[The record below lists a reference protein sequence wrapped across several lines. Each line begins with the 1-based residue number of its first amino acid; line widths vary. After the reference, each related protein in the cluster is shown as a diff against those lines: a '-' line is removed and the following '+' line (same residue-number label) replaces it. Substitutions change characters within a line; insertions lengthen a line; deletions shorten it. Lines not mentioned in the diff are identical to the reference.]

1 MWSRAPRPDGAPH
14 HETARHGETVVTHRP
29 APPSLTIARRR
40 ALGTVLVTLAA
51 CGGDLDTEDGAEST
65 SPASVT
71 PRTVNMDSVARVQ
84 RAESLAAATSLWNA
98 SEVVSRLEDAGLV
111 VRDLERPVRAPGFTV
126 SGSTLAV
133 SGGELVIFLYPDATS
148 RASDT
153 GALDSAT
160 AAPPGTTGT
169 WPSAPRLI
177 NSGNLAA
184 VLFTNREQLA
194 ERVRNVLGARH
205 GG

>member
-1 MWSRAPRPDGAPH
+1 MWSRAPRPDGTSH
-14 HETARHGETVVTHRP
+14 HDAARHGDTGVTRSP
-29 APPSLTIARRR
+29 APPCLTILRRR
-40 ALGTVLVTLAA
+40 TLGAVVVALAA
-51 CGGDLDTEDGAEST
+51 CGGEAGTDVAADST
-65 SPASVT
+65 SSASVT

-84 RAESLAAATSLWNA
+84 RAESLAAATSRWNA

-111 VRDLERPVRAPGFTV
+111 VRDLERPVQAPGFSV
-126 SGSTLAV
+126 AGSTLAV

-160 AAPPGTTGT
+160 AAPPGTTAT

>member
-1 MWSRAPRPDGAPH
+1 MTPPPVRPR
-14 HETARHGETVVTHRP
+14 
-29 APPSLTIARRR
+29 LTNLRRR
-40 ALGTVLVTLAA
+40 ALGTALAAVAA
-51 CGGDLDTEDGAEST
+51 CGADPNVEAGADST
-65 SPASVT
+65 SLAAVT

-84 RAESLAAATSLWNA
+84 RAESLAAATSRWNA

-111 VRDLERPVRAPGFTV
+111 VRDLDRPVEAPGFSV
-126 SGSTLAV
+126 AGSTLAV

-153 GALDSAT
+153 GMLDSAT
-160 AAPPGTTGT
+160 AAPPGVAGA
-169 WPSAPRLI
+169 WPAAPRLI

-184 VLFTNREQLA
+184 VLFTTREQLA

>member
-1 MWSRAPRPDGAPH
+1 M
-14 HETARHGETVVTHRP
+14 ARHGGTGVTRFP
-29 APPSLTIARRR
+29 APPSLTFLRRR
-40 ALGTVLVTLAA
+40 ALGTALVALAS
-51 CGGDLDTEDGAEST
+51 CGGDPDIEVGADST
-65 SPASVT
+65 SPASAT

-84 RAESLAAATSLWNA
+84 RAESLAAATSRWNA

-111 VRDLERPVRAPGFTV
+111 VRDLERPVQAPGFSV
-126 SGSTLAV
+126 PGSTLAV

-160 AAPPGTTGT
+160 AAPPGTTAT
-169 WPSAPRLI
+169 WPAAPRLI

-205 GG
+205 GGG